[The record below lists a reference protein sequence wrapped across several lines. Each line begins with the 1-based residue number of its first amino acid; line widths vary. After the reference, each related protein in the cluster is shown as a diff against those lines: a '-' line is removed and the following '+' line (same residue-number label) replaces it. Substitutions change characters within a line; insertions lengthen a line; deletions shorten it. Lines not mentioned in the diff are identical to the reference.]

1 MNNLNILALNNL
13 VSNCIYTWIGL
24 EWEGLEWQDSRPKP
38 TKEAWETEKARL
50 IAYQPKQNCKD
61 EAKKRISACD
71 WSVLQDVK
79 LLNQSEFIN
88 YRTILRDYIL
98 NPVENPNFPDEPQPI
113 WAI

>member
-1 MNNLNILALNNL
+1 MNWIQKTLGYLDLQYACSNIDDYNSYVITNG
-13 VSNCIYTWIGL
+13 N
-24 EWEGLEWQDSRPKP
+24 KP
-38 TKEAWETEKARL
+38 TETELNSEYNNVLKL
-50 IAYQPKQNCKD
+50 ECKNN
-61 EAKKRISACD
+61 AKKRISACD